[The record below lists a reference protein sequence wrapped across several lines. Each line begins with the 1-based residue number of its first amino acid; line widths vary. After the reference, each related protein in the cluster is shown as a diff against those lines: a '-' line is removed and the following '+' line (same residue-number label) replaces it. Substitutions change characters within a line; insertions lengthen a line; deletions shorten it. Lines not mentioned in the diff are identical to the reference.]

1 MDSNYCSS
9 DLGQIWIV
17 WDPSMSVLVFS
28 RTDQLMLCSI
38 KIPNIL
44 QSFAV
49 TFVYGRNTEVGKRLL
64 WDDIRRLSSTS
75 PLCNTPWLLVGDFNQ
90 IASVTEHY
98 SVLPSNLSLRGFEDL
113 QECLRDS
120 NLVDLP
126 SRGVLFTWSNHQ
138 QSNPIVRKLDRAI
151 VDNNWLSLFPNT
163 SAIFY
168 PHGDSNHAPCMV
180 MMNSQPS
187 PSKKKSFKYFSF
199 RSSHP
204 EFLSSMELNRK
215 RFSNIQRRTS
225 ESLAFVEDIQSQLLL
240 TPSDSLFREEHV
252 ARKKWKFFAAAL
264 ESFYKQKSRIKW
276 LKEGDANTRFFHR
289 VVIAHHAK
297 NLIKFLKGEDGVRV
311 DNVDKVKGMI
321 VDYYYSDL
329 LGSDGNHTTP
339 YSVDRI
345 NGLHPFRCDD
355 ALKQQLVAIPSEEE
369 IIQSLFSMPKNKA
382 LGLDGFP
389 GHLLR
394 RFNTTAITL
403 IPKVLGANM
412 LPQFRLVASCHTI
425 YKLITRLISRRLK
438 LFISQAVQSNQ
449 VGFIK
454 GRLLCENVLLAFEL
468 VDNFHI
474 EGETSRDS
482 LQIDLSKAY
491 DNVNWEFLLNIL
503 VALDL
508 PSIFVSW
515 IKVCISTPSY
525 NVAFNGELIG
535 FFNGKKGIRQ
545 GDLMSSHLF
554 VLVMDIM
561 SKSHDK
567 GVVNG
572 LFQLHPRCVA
582 PLITHLSFA
591 DDVLVFFDGA
601 ESSIA
606 GIMAI
611 LDDFKAGS
619 GFGINREKTALLI
632 DGGNSSRTME
642 LADRFGLK
650 QGSLHVSDGDDDG
663 VDFLRRLR
671 QTAKIR
677 EELSGRE

>member
-1 MDSNYCSS
+1 M
-9 DLGQIWIV
+9 WIV
-17 WDPSMSVLVFS
+17 WDPCVSVLVFS

-98 SVLPSNLSLRGFEDL
+98 SVLPSNLSLRGLEDL

-138 QSNPIVRKLDRAI
+138 QFNPIVRKLDRAI

-168 PHGDSNHAPCMV
+168 PHGDSDHAPCMV

-204 EFLSSMELNRK
+204 EFLSSMLAAWESKIAVGSSMFSLGEHLKAAKKACMELNRK
-215 RFSNIQRRTS
+215 RFSNIQQRTS

-240 TPSDSLFREEHV
+240 TASDSLFREEHV

-276 LKEGDANTRFFHR
+276 LKEGNANTRFFHR

-297 NLIKFLKGEDGVRV
+297 TLIKFLKGEDGVRV

-339 YSVDRI
+339 YYVDRI
-345 NGLHPFRCDD
+345 NGLHPFCCDD

-389 GHLLR
+389 AE
-394 RFNTTAITL
+394 F
-403 IPKVLGANM
+403 
-412 LPQFRLVASCHTI
+412 F
-425 YKLITRLISRRLK
+425 
-438 LFISQAVQSNQ
+438 
-449 VGFIK
+449 
-454 GRLLCENVLLAFEL
+454 
-468 VDNFHI
+468 
-474 EGETSRDS
+474 
-482 LQIDLSKAY
+482 
-491 DNVNWEFLLNIL
+491 WE
-503 VALDL
+503 
-508 PSIFVSW
+508 SW
-515 IKVCISTPSY
+515 TV
-525 NVAFNGELIG
+525 
-535 FFNGKKGIRQ
+535 
-545 GDLMSSHLF
+545 
-554 VLVMDIM
+554 
-561 SKSHDK
+561 
-567 GVVNG
+567 
-572 LFQLHPRCVA
+572 
-582 PLITHLSFA
+582 
-591 DDVLVFFDGA
+591 
-601 ESSIA
+601 
-606 GIMAI
+606 
-611 LDDFKAGS
+611 
-619 GFGINREKTALLI
+619 
-632 DGGNSSRTME
+632 
-642 LADRFGLK
+642 
-650 QGSLHVSDGDDDG
+650 
-663 VDFLRRLR
+663 
-671 QTAKIR
+671 
-677 EELSGRE
+677 